1 MIKKIF
7 IIAISSMNILWG
19 QLISSGGTPA
29 LQLVQEV
36 MTGYGIQIQSV
47 TAFGSV
53 NAYGNFNGSNSNIGF
68 DGGVVLTT
76 GEVTGPN
83 GPEGPN
89 DWPSAGIDNG
99 TGGYTLLDNIVSPDV
114 SFNATVFEISFI
126 PTGDSIFLKYVFG
139 SEEYLEYV
147 GSPFKDLVAMFL
159 SGPNPNGGNYTD
171 VNIALTPFTQLPV
184 SINNVNNAVLS
195 LYYVSNESTVGSTVE
210 YDGFTLPFIARA
222 GVSHDSLYTLKIAV
236 GDVSDGGYDSGV
248 FIEAYSF
255 TSGNYLGAEET
266 TADDFVLYPN
276 PANNYIQIQSPAN
289 LPIESYMIMDAMG
302 RIVMTRQA
310 SSSGFTI
317 DISSLDAG
325 IYIITMK
332 TDKGL
337 TTKKIIKN

>member
-1 MIKKIF
+1 
-7 IIAISSMNILWG
+7 
-19 QLISSGGTPA
+19 

-36 MTGYGIQIQSV
+36 MTGYGINIQSV

-53 NAYGNFNGSNSNIGF
+53 NAYGNFNGCNSNIGF

-89 DWPSAGIDNG
+89 DLPHSGIDNG
-99 TGGYTLLDNIVSPDV
+99 TSGYNLIDSIISPHY
-114 SFNATVFEISFI
+114 SYNATVFEISFI

-147 GSPFKDLVAMFL
+147 GSQFRDLVAMFL
-159 SGPNPNGGNYTD
+159 SGPNPSGGNYTD
-171 VNIALTPFTQLPV
+171 VNIALTPYTQVPI
-184 SINNVNNAVLS
+184 SINNVNNSTLS
-195 LYYVSNESTVGSTVE
+195 LYYVSNESNVGSTVE
-210 YDGFTLPFIARA
+210 YDGFTQPFIARA
-222 GVSHDSLYTLKIAV
+222 GVSHDSIYTLKIAIA
-236 GDVSDGGYDSGV
+236 DVSDGIYDSGV

-255 TSGNYLGAEET
+255 TSGSFIGIEET

-276 PANNYIQIQSPAN
+276 PANNYIQVQAPAS
-289 LPIESYMIMDAMG
+289 LPVESYMIADAMG
-302 RIVMTRQA
+302 RIVMTHQT
-310 SSSGFTI
+310 SDSVFTI
-317 DISSLDAG
+317 DISSLNAG

-332 TDKGL
+332 TEKGF